1 MKRAFKYTK
10 RGLVATGIVYGLLV
24 LFGLVAGRI
33 VQFRDSDEEIRAHYG
48 ARHLPIH
55 ISTYRT
61 LGRDM
66 RFIYTERDPA
76 KPLYLLIH
84 GAPSSCNYYHHFM
97 DDTALRRMANL
108 VAVDRAGYGY
118 SGFGQPLPSLE
129 LQAAT
134 IKPVLDSLR
143 HAGQPVVVVGASYG
157 TSVACRLAMDYPE
170 LVDGLVLIAPALAP
184 GEEKTYA
191 ISYALESPMFTWA
204 QPPMIHS
211 ANVEKLAHE
220 DELRKMEP
228 RWGEIRVPVF
238 YFQGMDDDLIYTTNA
253 DFARRK
259 LVNARHLSITM
270 IPHRGHLLVYDEAP
284 RLKQALAN
292 MLPRAERFFAQRT
305 VATAMPGALA
315 RVESAGNK
323 NGSKRQ

>member
-1 MKRAFKYTK
+1 MKRILQYGK
-10 RGLVATGIVYGLLV
+10 RGLVITAIAYGLVV

-33 VQFRDSDEEIRAHYG
+33 VQFRDSDEEIRAHYA

-61 LGRDM
+61 QGRDM
-66 RFIYTERDPA
+66 RFIYTDRDPA

-84 GAPSSCNYYHHFM
+84 GAPSSSNYYHHFM
-97 DDTALRRMANL
+97 DDTALRRMANMA
-108 VAVDRAGYGY
+108 AVDRAGYGY
-118 SGFGQPLPSLE
+118 SGFGKPLPSLKM
-129 LQAAT
+129 QAAT

-157 TSVACRLAMDYPE
+157 TSVACRLAMDYPQ

-191 ISYALESPMFTWA
+191 ISYALESPLLTWA

-211 ANVEKLAHE
+211 ANVEKLTHE
-220 DELRKMEP
+220 AELRKMEP

-238 YFQGMDDDLIYTTNA
+238 YFQGMEDDLIYTTNA
-253 DFARRK
+253 AFARRK
-259 LVNARHLSITM
+259 LVQARHLSITM

-284 RLKQALAN
+284 RLKQALAD
-292 MLPRAERFFAQRT
+292 MLPRAGQYLAQRT
-305 VATAMPGALA
+305 GAASMPGALA
-315 RVESAGNK
+315 RVETPNALSRPK
-323 NGSKRQ
+323 NQ